1 MTNERRPKPTQ
12 RYSRFS
18 QSTYDDVLPPPP
30 DEPSFA
36 EIAMRA
42 LNGHHGSAPD
52 LGPAGRDSG
61 ADRGWD
67 QPPPP
72 DPSVFWE
79 METREAPNPAPR
91 PVPEPD
97 PLPAVPPRPSLMSM
111 PIEAEFSELP
121 RERKAAPQPH
131 DPLDEMSAKP
141 EPQIRL
147 AEPAPGQKAEK
158 RRDRKLKRAGG
169 KGAAA
174 LAAVAGTVRT
184 KAAPALVNGS
194 LWLAHNLRRREIRRR
209 YNRAL
214 VFGHTR
220 IADRKL
226 EPLFFIPTRKSEVI
240 NPAVERGIHYDGPVS
255 SAVFDWIMALMP
267 SDLRQY
273 AFVDIRAGRG
283 RTSLLA
289 SKLEFNRIIAYE
301 YDAETFDDLQMN
313 VAQYPRSRMKCRDVD
328 CYRGDVDGI
337 RLPDQPCVI
346 WFSSAWREPMIAGVM
361 NYVRETYR
369 QSPRRI
375 YVVLENTADDTA
387 IASDNIFDPIDPPL
401 AERLKLR
408 LLSPV
413 DFKVYRSLV

>member
-1 MTNERRPKPTQ
+1 MTNERRPKPAQ

-30 DEPSFA
+30 EEPSFA
-36 EIAMRA
+36 EIVMRA
-42 LNGHHGSAPD
+42 LNGHHNSARD

-61 ADRGWD
+61 GQRGWE

-79 METREAPNPAPR
+79 METREAPDPAPR
-91 PVPEPD
+91 QAPSPD
-97 PLPAVPPRPSLMSM
+97 PDPVAPPKPSPMST

-121 RERKAAPQPH
+121 GERKAAPPPR
-131 DPLDEMSAKP
+131 DPLAEKTAKAEIQ
-141 EPQIRL
+141 EPA
-147 AEPAPGQKAEK
+147 AEPAPAQKSEK
-158 RRDRKLKRAGG
+158 RRGHRLKQAGR
-169 KGAAA
+169 KGAGA

-184 KAAPALVNGS
+184 KAAPALVNS
-194 LWLAHNLRRREIRRR
+194 ALWLAHNLRRREIRRR

-226 EPLFFIPTRKSEVI
+226 EPLFFIPTRKSEAI

-301 YDAETFDDLQMN
+301 YDAEIFDDLQMN
-313 VAQYPRSRMKCRDVD
+313 VAQYPRSRMKCRNIDS
-328 CYRGDVDGI
+328 YRGDVDGI

-401 AERLKLR
+401 AERLKLK